1 MCCSAAVKM
10 FLSGSTP
17 VQGTGDKPVQRLRFS
32 VWFFSV
38 VDRHKIFL
46 SGPWGWWLV
55 IRQHVINEKTIDI
68 SSNPEDIL
76 QSTDCHAQ
84 SLLSQGKNTTTQHAS
99 SLHTSL
105 VRVDL
110 FIRGLVHSGPMAE
123 VSNFKNNT
131 TVVYTVCFKP
141 WYKSVKADFV
151 HKGFSP
157 QWPNGRSFKL

>member
-1 MCCSAAVKM
+1 LSKDLHGKCGNHFYSCKMCCSAAVKM

-55 IRQHVINEKTIDI
+55 IWQHVINEKTIDI

-84 SLLSQGKNTTTQHAS
+84 SLLSQGKNTTTQHAL

-105 VRVDL
+105 LRVDLKKHHHAACFKPSYKSVRVDL
-110 FIRGLVHSGPMAE
+110 KKHHHTA
-123 VSNFKNNT
+123 
-131 TVVYTVCFKP
+131 CFKSS
-141 WYKSVKADFV
+141 YKSAKVDF
-151 HKGFSP
+151 
-157 QWPNGRSFKL
+157 